1 MISDLQRAFLTARTI
16 LPSGYNE
23 HVDVIVI
30 ATGKGPGLWTPHFVY
45 LADET
50 RYFIFVRDA
59 ERSNWVCTDK
69 RLQDWLDVSNI
80 LALRLLEEVG
90 Q

>member
-1 MISDLQRAFLTARTI
+1 MISDLQRAFLTARTS
-16 LPSGYNE
+16 LPSGYDE

-30 ATGKGPGLWTPHFVY
+30 ATGKEPGLWTPHFVY

-59 ERSNWVCTDK
+59 ERSSWVCTDK

-80 LALRLLEEVG
+80 LALRLLEEVW